1 MSSVHFYIMLLV
13 GNCDRSIS
21 LCHLCSFV
29 VAPDYED
36 VKRHLHLH
44 TAGVPCKA
52 HLVRAGTP
60 LFDSCWKPSMFL
72 EFAVLASNAA
82 HWDITAPR
90 SGYQSCG
97 FKSFEPMKSH
107 LWRSLLVAFKEK
119 TYTRPLLRKF
129 RCCVKCQNL
138 QCLQSFEN
146 TRAIHVSTVFLWKSA
161 IFQRTVPTV
170 LSQLYCAFQMFLNIN
185 ARKLQLFPLLQ
196 KKKTVEARCY

>member
-1 MSSVHFYIMLLV
+1 MKVSMSSVHFYIMLLV
-13 GNCDRSIS
+13 GNCDHSKS
-21 LCHLCSFV
+21 LCHLCSFIV
-29 VAPDYED
+29 TPDYED
-36 VKRHLHLH
+36 VKRHLYRH

-60 LFDSCWKPSMFL
+60 LFDSCWQPPMFL
-72 EFAVLASNAA
+72 ECAVLASNAA

-90 SGYQSCG
+90 SGDQSCG
-97 FKSFEPMKSH
+97 FKSFAPMKSH
-107 LWRSLLVAFKEK
+107 LWRSLLEAFKEK

-146 TRAIHVSTVFLWKSA
+146 TRAIHVGTAFLWKSA
-161 IFQRTVPTV
+161 IFQRTAQTV

-185 ARKLQLFPLLQ
+185 AR
-196 KKKTVEARCY
+196 